1 MINETKTLLGY
12 LSDPEES
19 QSNSQPASGAVSS
32 AMDLVQALNDL
43 LESEEFI
50 ELRSEMP
57 VAAGEQ
63 TCTVQNLKCDVSA
76 LSAWFYFRSCAA
88 IFCVPGRIYRNL
100 C

>member
-19 QSNSQPASGAVSS
+19 QSNSQPAGGAVSS
-32 AMDLVQALNDL
+32 AMDLVQALNDQ

-57 VAAGEQ
+57 VAAGE
-63 TCTVQNLKCDVSA
+63 
-76 LSAWFYFRSCAA
+76 
-88 IFCVPGRIYRNL
+88 
-100 C
+100 